1 MPNENNL
8 NREYKDRL
16 FTFIFGREENREWTL
31 SLYNAVNGSHYT
43 DASLIEFNT
52 LKDVLFMGMRNDTSF
67 LISDVLSVYEHQ
79 SSYNRNMP
87 LRMLDYVSD
96 LYTGHIAK
104 NKINRYRN
112 TLIELPTPK
121 LVVFYNG
128 KTEAEDEVIL
138 RLSDSFNEEHRS
150 EADVEVR
157 VRMLNVN
164 YGRNR
169 ALMEA
174 CKPLD
179 EYSWFIAR
187 IRENQKNHSIVD
199 AVKRAV
205 DEMPEDFAIR
215 EFLIVNKEEVEGMLD
230 TEFNEEEVW
239 QMFQNDVDAERK
251 RADEAEARADEAEA
265 ERDKAKSERDKA
277 KSERDEAKQQLKEA
291 LAELERLKTAQ

>member
-96 LYTGHIAK
+96 LYTGYIAK

-128 KTEAEDEVIL
+128 KTEAEDEVTL
-138 RLSDSFNEEHRS
+138 KLGDSFDKEHRR

-169 ALMEA
+169 ALMDA

-179 EYSWFIAR
+179 EYKSC
-187 IRENQKNHSIVD
+187 
-199 AVKRAV
+199 
-205 DEMPEDFAIR
+205 
-215 EFLIVNKEEVEGMLD
+215 
-230 TEFNEEEVW
+230 
-239 QMFQNDVDAERK
+239 
-251 RADEAEARADEAEA
+251 EACH
-265 ERDKAKSERDKA
+265 K
-277 KSERDEAKQQLKEA
+277 
-291 LAELERLKTAQ
+291 

>member
-1 MPNENNL
+1 MSNENNL

-52 LKDVLFMGMRNDTSF
+52 LKDVLFLGMRNDTSF

-79 SSYNRNMP
+79 SSYNSNMP

-96 LYTGHIAK
+96 LYTGYIAK

-112 TLIELPTPK
+112 TIIKLPTPK

-128 KTEAEDEVIL
+128 MTEAEDVVTL
-138 RLSDSFNEEHRS
+138 RLSDSFDEEHRN

-179 EYSWFIAR
+179 EYSWFIAK
-187 IRENQKNHSIVD
+187 IRENQKNHNIVE
-199 AVKRAV
+199 AVKRAINT
-205 DEMPEDFAIR
+205 MPVDFAIR

-251 RADEAEARADEAEA
+251 RADEAEAERDKAEA
-265 ERDKAKSERDKA
+265 ERDEV
-277 KSERDEAKQQLKEA
+277 KQQLQDA
-291 LAELERLKTAQ
+291 LAEIARLKAAQ

>member
-96 LYTGHIAK
+96 LYTGYIAK

-128 KTEAEDEVIL
+128 KTEAEDEVTL
-138 RLSDSFNEEHRS
+138 KLSDSFDKEHRS

-169 ALMEA
+169 ALMDA

-179 EYSWFIAR
+179 EYSWFMAR
-187 IRENQKNHSIVD
+187 IRENQKHHNIVK
-199 AVKRAV
+199 AVKRAIN
-205 DEMPEDFAIR
+205 EMPKDFAIK

-251 RADEAEARADEAEA
+251 RADEAEA
-265 ERDKAKSERDKA
+265 
-277 KSERDEAKQQLKEA
+277 ERDEVKQQLKEA
-291 LAELERLKTAQ
+291 LAELERLRTAAN